1 MADILVNWTAPA
13 SDGGSTITDY
23 LVGYNA
29 GTATFDSGTATV
41 VTVSV
46 ADPASETSYT
56 LTGLTSGTQYAVAVA
71 ARNAVG
77 DSQYSTSASATA

>member
-1 MADILVNWTAPA
+1 MADILVNWTAP
-13 SDGGSTITDY
+13 SSNGGATITDY
-23 LVGYNA
+23 LVAYNA
-29 GTATFDSGTATV
+29 GTASFDSGTATV

-46 ADPASETSYT
+46 ANPATETSHT

-77 DSQYSTSASATA
+77 DSPYSTSASATA